1 MNVPDLTPEQLEELH
16 QNLLADRLRL
26 EQYLELTTEG
36 AKPVDLGTPIG
47 RLSRM
52 DAMQQQE
59 MTKASRSTL
68 QIQLRQIQASLEAYQ
83 KGVYGE
89 CRSCEEPIGYRR
101 LKARPEAP
109 FCLSCQDAR
118 ERSAARSTGAGH

>member
-1 MNVPDLTPEQLEELH
+1 MCDAELDPAQLEELH
-16 QNLLADRLRL
+16 QALLVERRRL
-26 EQYLELTTEG
+26 EEVLQLTKEG

-52 DAMQQQE
+52 DALQQQA

-68 QIQLRQIQASLEAYQ
+68 ETKLLQVRASLEAYR

-89 CRSCEEPIGYRR
+89 CRSCEEPIGYPR

-109 FCLSCQDAR
+109 FCLSCQDSR
-118 ERSAARSTGAGH
+118 ER

>member
-1 MNVPDLTPEQLEELH
+1 MIRVMTVPDLESEQLEELH
-16 QNLLADRLRL
+16 RDLLAERRRL
-26 EQYLELTTEG
+26 EQYLDVTREG

-59 MTKASRSTL
+59 MTLASRSTL
-68 QIQLRQIQASLEAYQ
+68 ETKLLQVNASLEEYR
-83 KGVYGE
+83 KGEYGY
-89 CRSCEEPIGYRR
+89 CRSCEEPIGYPR

-109 FCLSCQDAR
+109 FCLSCQDDR
-118 ERSAARSTGAGH
+118 ERRTASS